1 MPWSPSIVGSKSPC
15 EPRSQA
21 KQSHQDIAE
30 LRGTS
35 RIGDIRLKLS
45 SPSRDSVVSNSSGS
59 ERGSVSPLGQD
70 GDTPP
75 AMPVSPPPQ
84 TTTKYV
90 PLSERAGMLKN
101 PNHTVSDDSPRKDLT
116 TTVSDT
122 LILTAVDNDR

>member
-15 EPRSQA
+15 EPRTSA

-35 RIGDIRLKLS
+35 RIEDIRLKLS
-45 SPSRDSVVSNSSGS
+45 SPSRDSVASNSSGS
-59 ERGSVSPLGQD
+59 DRGSVSPLGQD

-75 AMPVSPPPQ
+75 AMPASPPPQ

-101 PNHTVSDDSPRKDLT
+101 PNHTVSDDSRKDLS
-116 TTVSDT
+116 TVSDT
-122 LILTAVDNDR
+122 LILTAVDR